1 MNRFKVFAVAL
12 LVSTSCSKP
21 ETPKTKFVDV
31 AAIDQ
36 SIKPGDNFF
45 RHVNGT
51 WYDTATIAADQVGVG
66 SYRFLNIPQKQLL
79 QNILDSLS
87 ITKYPEGTLEQKVG
101 DFYASGLDTT
111 TINKRGYEPIKPTLQ
126 RIDAID
132 NTTSLLK
139 FVAEEFKAG
148 NTSFITLW
156 IYPDNKRSNINIAHL
171 IQSGTG
177 LPEKDY
183 YFKTDSATRVI
194 QDGYKKYLQTLFEL
208 TGTDPATAAKNAAGV
223 YEIEQQL
230 ATSHKTSVELR
241 DITNNYH
248 MMPVAAIEKK
258 QPNIGW
264 TNFLKNLGAQTDS
277 IDVSQPEYYDRL
289 NQMLKSLPL
298 EKWKIYLKAATL
310 RSYADILG
318 KPFIDASFQ
327 YQKLLSG
334 QASQKSRAQIVTENV
349 DNLLGFALGQLY
361 VKKYFNED
369 AKKRALELVNNLQKA
384 FEKRIEQLDWMS
396 DSTKQKAREKLYAIT
411 KKIGYPDK
419 WRDYDKVSIDRNKYF
434 ENVISLWRND
444 VQYELSKLNEP
455 VDATEWST
463 TPSTVTAYYNPYKNE
478 IVFPAGILQYPYF
491 DFQAD
496 DAINYGG
503 IGMVI
508 GHEMTHA
515 FDDQGGQFDKDGNVK
530 TWWTKEDYEKFK
542 KKTQQVIDRYSTF
555 TVLDSVPIKG
565 ALTVGENIADN
576 GGLAIAYDAFK
587 MTAQGKDTTR
597 IDGYTPDQRF
607 FLSVARIWRVKTR
620 DEFLR
625 TYVNTDPHSPAMWRV
640 NGPLMNFTPFYEA
653 FEVKEGEKNYKPQS
667 ERIKIW

>member
-1 MNRFKVFAVAL
+1 MNRSVVLALVVAIA
-12 LVSTSCSKP
+12 TACAKP
-21 ETPKTKFVDV
+21 EAPKRKFVDV
-31 AAIDQ
+31 AGIDHTVR
-36 SIKPGDNFF
+36 PGDNFF
-45 RHVNGT
+45 RHVNGH

-66 SYRFLNIPQKQLL
+66 SYRFLNIPQKRLL
-79 QNILDSLS
+79 QSILDSLARNR
-87 ITKYPEGTLEQKVG
+87 YPAGTLEQKVG
-101 DFYASGLDTT
+101 DFYASGLDSA
-111 TINKRGYEPIKPTLQ
+111 TINKRGYDPIKPTLQ

-132 NTTSLLK
+132 NIAALMK
-139 FVAEEFKAG
+139 FVADELKAG
-148 NTSFITLW
+148 NTTFITLW
-156 IYPDNKRSNINIAHL
+156 VYPDNKRSNINIAHL
-171 IQSGTG
+171 AQSGIG

-194 QDGYKKYLQTLFEL
+194 QNGYKKYLQTLFQL
-208 TGTDPATAAKNAAGV
+208 TGADPSTASKNAARV
-223 YEIEQQL
+223 YQIEQQL
-230 ATSHKTSVELR
+230 AASHKTSVELR
-241 DITNNYH
+241 DIAGNYH
-248 MMPVAAIEKK
+248 MMPVATIGKK

-264 TNFLKNLGAQTDS
+264 TNFLANLGAETDS
-277 IDVSQPEYYDRL
+277 LDISQPEYYNKV
-289 NQMLKSLPL
+289 NQMLKTLPL
-298 EKWKIYLKAATL
+298 EEWKIYLRAATL
-310 RSYADILG
+310 RSYADILST
-318 KPFIDASFQ
+318 PFVDASFQ

-334 QASQKSRAQIVTENV
+334 QATQKSRAQIVTEDV

-384 FEKRIEQLDWMS
+384 FEKRIDQLDWMT
-396 DSTKQKAREKLYAIT
+396 DSTRAKAREKLYAIT
-411 KKIGYPDK
+411 KKIGYPDE
-419 WRDYDKVSIDRNKYF
+419 WRSYDNVNIDRNKYF
-434 ENVISLWRND
+434 ENVVSLWQND
-444 VQYELSKLNEP
+444 VRYELSKLNKP
-455 VDATEWST
+455 VDRTEWET

-508 GHEMTHA
+508 GHELTHA
-515 FDDQGGQFDKDGNVK
+515 FDDQGGQFDKNGNVN
-530 TWWTKEDYEKFK
+530 TWWTKADYEKFK
-542 KKTQQVIDRYSTF
+542 KKTQEMIDRYSTF

-587 MTAQGKDTTR
+587 MTKQGQDTVK

-607 FLSVARIWRVKTR
+607 FLSVAQIWRVKTR

-653 FEVKEGEKNYKPQS
+653 FDVSEGERNYKPQS
-667 ERIKIW
+667 ERIRIW